1 MLTRADFCVYSV
13 SGYKGYMK
21 CPKCCRYQGFS
32 CCEEAIEK
40 FRKAINRARN
50 NNRNNNR
57 RSNNRRYR

>member
-1 MLTRADFCVYSV
+1 MLTRADFCVYSE
-13 SGYKGYMK
+13 SGYKGHMK
-21 CPKCCRYQGFS
+21 CPKYCWRQGDC